1 MSSST
6 QYFNKLKIKDLTL
19 DNTII
24 YLGTGVSSAVPNSS
38 IILGTTGPFSVS
50 TPGFYVNP
58 INNNTTS
65 NVLFYDPIT
74 YEITFGNTS
83 AGSQGPQGPD
93 GNAGL
98 DGAQGPQGPD
108 GNAGLDGAQ
117 GPQGPDGN
125 AGLDGAQ
132 GPQGPDG
139 NAGLD
144 GAQGPQGPDGNAGL
158 DGAQGP
164 QGPDGGVG
172 PVAGLNQQILFNDS
186 GNSTGSTNLTY
197 DYTNNVVNMLGGI
210 VLNSSVHRKYYS
222 YTGTTS
228 SSSPIIEIA
237 FDTTVSPF
245 VANVTA
251 ILKSAGTSMFFIKC
265 VGDGTDAIV
274 IDSSSITNS
283 SSSSVNWDYQS
294 LNYSNASYITFST
307 DVSPSSSIYYN
318 ISVEVINGKITAITD
333 GTINQNYTY

>member
-83 AGSQGPQGPD
+83 AGS
-93 GNAGL
+93 
-98 DGAQGPQGPD
+98 QGPQGPD